1 MNFAWVGLPGLH
13 GDSLPSRFEITR
25 GHTWHTRVTQSH
37 PERVR
42 LSDTTASPLMC
53 CQNKHHHLFLSVFI
67 PWHFIWGFVYVDSV
81 WSAAHSQP
89 SALQYPIL
97 VQPQSSGTPEP
108 CPTAEP
114 RAPLPGNSHL
124 FLFPCMCT
132 GCLQQLQIFAKP
144 LLNLKIS

>member
-1 MNFAWVGLPGLH
+1 MSWILHEWGFLVCMETVCQVGLR
-13 GDSLPSRFEITR
+13 SLEGTLGFEL
-25 GHTWHTRVTQSH
+25 W
-37 PERVR
+37 VR

-53 CQNKHHHLFLSVFI
+53 CQNKHHHLFLGVFI

-114 RAPLPGNSHL
+114 RTPLPGNSHL